1 MRSSDAG
8 KRNRDRSRGSSQMA
22 GMSGTASQAP
32 ASAAS
37 NAWDATFSQLII
49 FLSGFWGEVI
59 LIVSFALMAFG
70 MWYGKKARP
79 MILALIAASLF
90 EKVQRAKHWVLCR
103 SSRCFAFDKCLL

>member
-1 MRSSDAG
+1 
-8 KRNRDRSRGSSQMA
+8 MA

-79 MILALIAASLF
+79 MILALIAASLLF
-90 EKVQRAKHWVLCR
+90 IGMYVYFSIGLELAGSVILILAYTSVYNPRFAVLT
-103 SSRCFAFDKCLL
+103 KLG